1 MPPDS
6 LRAVLDS
13 VFAGPAY
20 RWVERPEPAAQ
31 LRGWLNELEQWL
43 ASLRDHNPLGFK
55 AFIAALIIVL
65 IAILVHAGWVLVR
78 TVRPRSQDTGPIQ
91 SPVIRRDRDWYR
103 REAERLA
110 GEGRYPEAM
119 QADFLAL
126 VLALDAAQQVRF
138 HPAKTP
144 REYTRE
150 SRLDP
155 GLRAELSGL
164 VGALYEYVFAR
175 RPCGLAEYREWQARV
190 AREAHAA
197 AH

>member
-1 MPPDS
+1 M
-6 LRAVLDS
+6 LDS

-31 LRGWLNELEQWL
+31 LRGWLNELGQWL
-43 ASLRDHNPLGFK
+43 ASLKDHNPLGFK

-65 IAILVHAGWVLVR
+65 VVILVHAGWVLVR
-78 TVRPRSQDTGPIQ
+78 TVRPGMEDSGPIAT
-91 SPVIRRDRDWYR
+91 PVTRRDRDWYR

-126 VLALDAAQQVRF
+126 VLSLDAAQLVRF

-144 REYTRE
+144 REYSRE
-150 SRLDP
+150 
-155 GLRAELSGL
+155 RAGLSGL

-175 RPCGLAEYREWQARV
+175 RPCGPAEYRDWQARL